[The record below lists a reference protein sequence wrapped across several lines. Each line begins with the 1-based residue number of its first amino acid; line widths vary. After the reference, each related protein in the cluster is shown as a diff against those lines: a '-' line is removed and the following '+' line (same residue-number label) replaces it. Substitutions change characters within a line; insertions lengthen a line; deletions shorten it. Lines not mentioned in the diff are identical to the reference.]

1 LTGQGNREK
10 ASGPDNP
17 YPAGFLGAYQI
28 RIWISFGITLRI
40 EKFFD
45 LHHLMEHKLPIPG
58 INDQIGHH
66 ESPPLSKFI
75 LWMIMIFY

>member
-17 YPAGFLGAYQI
+17 YPAGFSSAYQI
-28 RIWISFGITLRI
+28 RIWISFGITFRI
-40 EKFFD
+40 EKFYD
-45 LHHLMEHKLPIPG
+45 LHHLMEHKLPIPD
-58 INDQIGHH
+58 INDQIDRHV
-66 ESPPLSKFI
+66 SPPLSKLI